1 MVVDRR
7 KLEWA
12 APRGLNGKCIGVVG
26 IINAGLSI
34 LPTKFVQTFPGCFLA
49 HEHRLYEAEE
59 EGEGRH
65 ENGCMI
71 RRRRA

>member
-1 MVVDRR
+1 MVMDRR

-12 APRGLNGKCIGVVG
+12 TPRGLNGKCIGVVG

-34 LPTKFVQTFPGCFLA
+34 LPTEFVQTFPGCFLA
-49 HEHRLYEAEE
+49 QAHRLYEAEAQDKR
-59 EGEGRH
+59 RH

-71 RRRRA
+71 RRRKA